1 MEQSVLYCIALKMKS
16 GHEFDRRLNQELINR
31 VLRQPNP
38 LLLSKEFSSRAGKM
52 IFHPHPLKHTHTHT
66 HNLAHNIQQQQQIG
80 TQAALLQRI
89 SSGLIIS
96 WQWEWQPPAQ
106 ICVLK
111 VTLWTCSFWAGESIP
126 NFCIIPTPLPPLP
139 QPARKKKRKE
149 KSTAGLLHKFYSQ

>member
-1 MEQSVLYCIALKMKS
+1 MKS

-96 WQWEWQPPAQ
+96 WQ
-106 ICVLK
+106 
-111 VTLWTCSFWAGESIP
+111 
-126 NFCIIPTPLPPLP
+126 
-139 QPARKKKRKE
+139 
-149 KSTAGLLHKFYSQ
+149 